1 VGLLESRFN
10 SLAVGQWSS
19 KGGSQFGKPQ
29 GSLGSLRLLLWLL
42 LDNVQEISVDCPHH
56 CGRRSRCTSRS
67 RHCSITICFT
77 VYCSQRLVKWE
88 VHKRS
93 YTLPGSLK
101 LPRSSTG
108 ITRIQKCDM
117 QSRNRVII
125 PILQRLANNVGRIT
139 ANRSVYVVVATTAVV
154 TLMAT
159 VATCF
164 RYPPYRGSLTPSTP
178 SSHTILSTSVDRSSR
193 SALQKATTEASSNPQ
208 TKERPR
214 QTPADAYFRRHGQLP
229 EPNERHVVLSAVDRN
244 PNSLGASAPPHGILV
259 IGDVHGCMDE
269 LLLLHQAAVRVND
282 NRPFDHVIL
291 VGDLGNKGPHS
302 AAVIRHVRTN
312 ASQNWRS
319 IRGNHDNAA
328 LTVALHETQQKDP
341 AKYAWIHELSDD
353 DVQWLAQ
360 LPYTIRIPASYFSNG
375 NVVVD
380 GTVEDTLI
388 VHAGLIPGVPLA
400 EQSIPTMVTLRELPQ
415 MLKSDTSARTETHP
429 DGQDAPISSW
439 ASHWKGPERIIFG
452 HDAKRGLQQTDY
464 CIGLDTGAVYGKQLS
479 GIILP
484 QRQLVQV
491 QSLRVYCPI
500 QEK

>member
-1 VGLLESRFN
+1 
-10 SLAVGQWSS
+10 
-19 KGGSQFGKPQ
+19 
-29 GSLGSLRLLLWLL
+29 
-42 LDNVQEISVDCPHH
+42 
-56 CGRRSRCTSRS
+56 
-67 RHCSITICFT
+67 
-77 VYCSQRLVKWE
+77 
-88 VHKRS
+88 
-93 YTLPGSLK
+93 
-101 LPRSSTG
+101 
-108 ITRIQKCDM
+108 M
-117 QSRNRVII
+117 QSRNRLVI
-125 PILQRLANNVGRIT
+125 PILQRIANNVGRIT
-139 ANRSVYVVVATTAVV
+139 ANRSVHVAVVTAAV

-164 RYPPYRGSLTPSTP
+164 RFPPYRSSTAALTPSTP
-178 SSHTILSTSVDRSSR
+178 NGHTILSTSVDRSSR
-193 SALQKATTEASSNPQ
+193 SALQKATTEASSNRQ
-208 TKERPR
+208 TNERPR
-214 QTPADAYFRRHGQLP
+214 QTPADAYFRRHAQLP
-229 EPNERHVVLSAVDRN
+229 EPKERHVVLSAADRN
-244 PNSLGASAPPHGILV
+244 PNSLEASAPPRGILV

-312 ASQNWRS
+312 APQNWHS

-328 LTVALHETQQKDP
+328 LTVALHETSAKRDP
-341 AKYAWIHELSDD
+341 DKYAWIHELSDD

-360 LPYTIRIPASYFSNG
+360 LPYTIRIPASYFNDGNG
-375 NVVVD
+375 DD

-388 VHAGLIPGVPLA
+388 VHAGLIPGVPLD
-400 EQSIPTMVTLRELPQ
+400 EQSISTMVTLRELPQ
-415 MLKSDTSARTETHP
+415 TLEEDNSARTETHH

-484 QRQLVQV
+484 ERQLVQV

-500 QEK
+500 REK